1 MLKRPT
7 RLISQ
12 MLIKYMLG
20 KASTGKLRYAVVEC
34 DEEWHEP
41 EHGYIIQRSY
51 GQVQGKNTLSPAI
64 IVDKTKQ
71 KRNWKE
77 QYTLQF
83 NSEVKKFLDK
93 GYVEVEKHPN
103 DYELS
108 ELEEIFGEVKTNQF
122 GVIKPMLAKQSEKV
136 TNQKIFDKEW
146 LASRKLDGVRCL
158 LYYKD
163 GVVHTASR
171 GGEHYDYSTH
181 HICEYPPLVKFFEEN
196 PTVIL
201 DGELFRRFKSLQQ
214 ISGAARMEKTAYD
227 GDWLQYWIYDCYI
240 PDMTAQ
246 DRYCFLINELNTNQG
261 IMVYDNIDLD
271 DNDDVVRI
279 LAQVSVEGWP
289 SMELLHDK
297 YVSEGFEGLVI
308 RDPSKPYK
316 PGGRTNDMIK
326 IKHYQSSEFLVTGY
340 ELGLR
345 GSEDMTFI
353 CETEDGIVF
362 KAMPVGDREV
372 KAEYVEN
379 FEEKYE
385 GHKAE
390 CTYFNLSDEGVPT
403 QPKLR
408 VFRFDLE

>member
-1 MLKRPT
+1 M
-7 RLISQ
+7 
-12 MLIKYMLG
+12 IKYLLG
-20 KASTGKLRYAVVEC
+20 KASTGKFRYAVVEC
-34 DEEWHEP
+34 DEQWHEP

-51 GQVQGKNTLSPAI
+51 GQVWGKNTLSPTI

-77 QYTLQF
+77 QYTLQY

-103 DYELS
+103 EYSES
-108 ELEEIFGEVKTNQF
+108 ELNEIFGEVKTNQF

-136 TNQKIFDKEW
+136 TNTKIFEKEW

-163 GVVHTASR
+163 GEIHTASR
-171 GGEHYDYSTH
+171 GGEHYDYSTE
-181 HICEYPPLVKFFEEN
+181 HICTDKRLLDFFEAN
-196 PTVIL
+196 STVIL
-201 DGELFRRFKSLQQ
+201 DGELFKRFKSLQQ
-214 ISGAARMEKTAYD
+214 ISGAARMEKNAYD
-227 GDWLQYWIYDCYI
+227 CDWLEYWIYDCYI
-240 PDMTAQ
+240 PDMSAK
-246 DRYCFLINELNTNQG
+246 DRYNFLLTNLSDIQF
-261 IMVYDNIDLD
+261 YDSTDK
-271 DNDDVVRI
+271 DN
-279 LAQVSVEGWP
+279 
-289 SMELLHDK
+289 LHDSVRLLEQVIIK
-297 YVSEGFEGLVI
+297 GWNTMEHFHDVYVSEGFEGVVI

-326 IKHYQSSEFLVTGY
+326 IKKYKSSEFLVTGY

-385 GHKAE
+385 GHMAE

-408 VFRFDLE
+408 IFRFDLE

>member
-1 MLKRPT
+1 
-7 RLISQ
+7 

-246 DRYCFLINELNTNQG
+246 DRYCFLINELNINQG
-261 IMVYDNIDLD
+261 IMVYDNTDLD

-297 YVSEGFEGLVI
+297 YVAEGFEGLVI

>member
-1 MLKRPT
+1 
-7 RLISQ
+7 

-51 GQVQGKNTLSPAI
+51 GQVQGKNTLSPTI
-64 IVDKTKQ
+64 IVDRTKQ

-103 DYELS
+103 DYPYS

-163 GVVHTASR
+163 GIVHTASR

-196 PTVIL
+196 PNVIL

-240 PDMTAQ
+240 PDITAQ
-246 DRYCFLINELNTNQG
+246 DRYDFLINELNHKHG
-261 IMVYDNIDLD
+261 IMVYNAVYLD
-271 DNDDVVRI
+271 DNEDVVRI
-279 LAQVSVEGWP
+279 LEQIPVKTWSN
-289 SMELLHDK
+289 MEKLHNQ
-297 YVSEGFEGLVI
+297 YVAEGFEGLVI

-345 GSEDMTFI
+345 GSEDMIFI

-390 CTYFNLSDEGVPT
+390 CTYFNLSDDGVPT